1 MRTVSKIE
9 IVEEFPIYDITVEND
24 HCFELANGVIVH
36 NSLFPKAIVSGGSG
50 IYYSA
55 NQIFIVGRSQEKDG
69 TEITGW
75 NFTLN
80 IEKSRFVKEK
90 SKLPI
95 AVTYDGG
102 INPFSGLLEW
112 ALESGHVT
120 KPKNAWYNKGG
131 DKNYR
136 EKDTNTVEFWS
147 DIVSDESFKE
157 FVKNKFML
165 VTKRGMSED
174 LEGDEDEV

>member
-1 MRTVSKIE
+1 MKIKK
-9 IVEEFPIYDITVEND
+9 ITKVGVKPVYDISVKDAE
-24 HCFELANGVIVH
+24 HYVLENGVVTH
-36 NSLFPKAIVSGGSG
+36 NSG

-69 TEITGW
+69 TEIKGW

-95 AVTYDGG
+95 AVTYEGG

-120 KPKNAWYNKGG
+120 KPKNAWYNNGG

-136 EKDTNTVEFWS
+136 EKDTNTVEFWK

-165 VTKRGMSED
+165 VTKRHMSED
-174 LEGDEDEV
+174 LNGGEEEDEV